1 VACTMRRMRVASLVF
16 LACVTS
22 CATAPAARSPLR
34 EQLAAADTPSL
45 RDAANDCLAKAGW
58 KVDPFPGLSGGA
70 DVVRAAVEAV
80 PPEWLLPEP
89 GFQTERE
96 LRDAYVS
103 WIVRRLA
110 ARESWLPALEAAT
123 GARP

>member
-1 VACTMRRMRVASLVF
+1 MHRMRVASLVL
-16 LACVTS
+16 LASVASVAS

-70 DVVRAAVEAV
+70 DVVRASKAGVATDV
-80 PPEWLLPEP
+80 YLYSSDVKPRITGGPDDKDAFWGCLA
-89 GFQTERE
+89 TE
-96 LRDAYVS
+96 LKPVK
-103 WIVRRLA
+103 
-110 ARESWLPALEAAT
+110 P
-123 GARP
+123 

>member
-70 DVVRAAVEAV
+70 DVVRASKAGVATDV
-80 PPEWLLPEP
+80 YLYSSDVKPRITGGPDDKDPFWVCL
-89 GFQTERE
+89 GTE
-96 LRDAYVS
+96 LKPVK
-103 WIVRRLA
+103 
-110 ARESWLPALEAAT
+110 P
-123 GARP
+123 